1 LHVQFVPQVFD
12 VLVVRTAF
20 LLFSLKALEDFLT
33 CCLGLG
39 FLCLD
44 LRLTTFLLLGITLEH
59 LGLIFFHLLLFSLKL
74 TLFLDTL
81 DHIQFCLFL
90 LHFDECNHLLI
101 LINHFLNDFIN
112 LILFL

>member
-1 LHVQFVPQVFD
+1 LLYFFPFLYFLTFTYTGLFLELLHVQFVPQVFD

-44 LRLTTFLLLGITLEH
+44 LRLTTLLLLGITL
-59 LGLIFFHLLLFSLKL
+59 
-74 TLFLDTL
+74 
-81 DHIQFCLFL
+81 
-90 LHFDECNHLLI
+90 
-101 LINHFLNDFIN
+101 
-112 LILFL
+112 